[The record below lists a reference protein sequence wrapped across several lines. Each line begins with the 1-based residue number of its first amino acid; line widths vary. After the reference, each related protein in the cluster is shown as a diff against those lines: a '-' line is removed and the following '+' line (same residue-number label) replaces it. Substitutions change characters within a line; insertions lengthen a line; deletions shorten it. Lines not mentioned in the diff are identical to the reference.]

1 MLIIDSPETMALA
14 LASPL
19 DPMLESLMRL
29 RVEQLTGY
37 EGYNLDDLALFV
49 IVEPADTL
57 PEIEAAVGISLTVNI
72 VDGAKWPSPDF
83 TPNWEVCERFGH
95 IWECVWVT
103 DDSGYGTVALLED
116 REGVDSVLLDLCRT
130 FGQPG
135 DLSTKAGLSGIE

>member
-1 MLIIDSPETMALA
+1 MKIIDSPDAMALA
-14 LASPL
+14 LAS
-19 DPMLESLMRL
+19 SLNPQIERLLRL

-49 IVEPADTL
+49 IVEPGDRL
-57 PEIEAAVGISLTVNI
+57 PDVESAVGISLTVNI
-72 VDGAKWPSPDF
+72 VDGARWPSRDF

-116 REGVDSVLLDLCRT
+116 REGVDPVLLDLCRT

-135 DLSTKAGLSGIE
+135 DLSTTAGLSGIE